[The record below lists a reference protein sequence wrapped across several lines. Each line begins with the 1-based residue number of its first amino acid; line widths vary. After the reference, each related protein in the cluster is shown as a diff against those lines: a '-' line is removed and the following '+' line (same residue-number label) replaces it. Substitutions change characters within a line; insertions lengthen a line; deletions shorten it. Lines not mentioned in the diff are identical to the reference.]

1 MESKQKKIESFQDLL
16 VWQKTRLLRKSI
28 SSFCSTLPK
37 EEQFRLKDQ
46 LLRASR
52 SVTANIAEGYG
63 RYHFQENIQYCRQ
76 ARGSLYE
83 IIDHLT
89 CALDE
94 EYLSKE
100 AFDAYHR
107 SITSC
112 IQLVNGYINYLRKS
126 KTDFVNEESIDYTIN
141 EYTNNK

>member
-1 MESKQKKIESFQDLL
+1 MNEIKSFQDLL
-16 VWQKTRLLRKSI
+16 VWQKARFLRKSI
-28 SSFCSTLPK
+28 STFCSTLPK
-37 EEQFRLKDQ
+37 EEKFKLKDQ

-63 RYHFQENIQYCRQ
+63 RYHFQENIQFCRQ

-83 IIDHLT
+83 IIDHLS

-94 EYLSKE
+94 EYISKKD
-100 AFDAYHR
+100 FDMYQT

-112 IQLVNGYINYLRKS
+112 IQLVNGYINYLKKS
-126 KTDFVNEESIDYTIN
+126 KKDFVKEDGSSYTIN
-141 EYTNNK
+141 DSTDND